1 MTRVLDIARIQL
13 VNWPALLA
21 YPLALLVVMPLLGLG
36 IDVSNGETA
45 TAGSHEIYLLPTLWA
60 VAAAA
65 HLQTMTQVFPFSLGL
80 GVTRRRFAAATAL
93 VVTAQALFLGLVLVA
108 LGAVERVTGG
118 WGREAR
124 IFGLGALREDDPVT
138 QWLAYSGPI
147 VAVSAIC
154 VLAGVV
160 FQRWRQTGIYVSVFG
175 SAAVL
180 AGIGA
185 LATAQ
190 RWWPAIG
197 NFLGRQPSLTL
208 FTAYPLVFA
217 LALGGAAW
225 LVLRRATA

>member
-1 MTRVLDIARIQL
+1 MTRVRDVARIQL

-21 YPLALLVVMPLLGLG
+21 YPLAFVVAMPLLGLG

-45 TAGSHEIYLLPTLWA
+45 TGPHEIYLLPALWGM
-60 VAAAA
+60 AATG
-65 HLQTMTQVFPFSLGL
+65 HLQSMTQVFPFTLGL
-80 GVTRRRFAAATAL
+80 GVTRRKFAAATAL
-93 VVTAQALFLGLVLVA
+93 VVTAQALLLGLVLVA
-108 LGAVERVTGG
+108 FGAVERSTGG

-124 IFGLGALREDDPVT
+124 LFGLGAWRQDDPVT

-147 VAVSAIC
+147 VAASAIC

-160 FQRWRQTGIYVSVFG
+160 FQRWRQTGLYLAVFG

-180 AGIGA
+180 AGFGA
-185 LATAQ
+185 LATTR

-197 NFLGRQPSLTL
+197 GFLGGQPSLTL
-208 FTAYPLVFA
+208 FTAGPLVFA
-217 LALGGAAW
+217 VLLGGAAW